1 MVKAHSLLYA
11 IYICLIVSIIC
22 GALLY
27 IATLYNQLNL
37 YYNIHEEL
45 YIHNQS
51 VVNYALSNKIIP
63 EEISSEENLGIQAN
77 FESKSYGLLTLLIA
91 KSFIKGDTVSSA
103 HFVGHFISDKT
114 AIHLANFSKSLSFS
128 GKVKLIGDNK
138 LPSPII
144 ETTYMGNKS
153 NELIVEGTNTV
164 SEIRLPEVNS
174 NFKKI
179 FGGINAEK
187 IDLSKVEK
195 SKDSLYY
202 NSFLNQTKEIYLSN
216 PVVSNMIFKGNFI
229 LRSKD
234 SIRIRKNVV
243 LEDVILLAP
252 KITFE
257 EGFSGN
263 VQAFA
268 TKGIELEE
276 KVRLNYPS
284 ILCVYNESTDISKIK
299 IKKGCEIKGGVVLFG
314 NPIASIDKNSIEF
327 EEEGLLMGDIF
338 CSGKLMIKSNVYGAV
353 YTNRFY
359 YKSESAT
366 YDNAISDIE
375 INANKRPSYF
385 IGIPLFDVQKT
396 QYGILKKVQ

>member
-27 IATLYNQLNL
+27 FATLYNQLNL
-37 YYNIHEEL
+37 HYNVHEEL

-51 VVNYALSNKIIP
+51 IVNYALGNKTIQ
-63 EEISSEENLGIQAN
+63 EEIPTEEDLGIQGS
-77 FESKSYGLLTLLIA
+77 FESKQYGLLTLLIA
-91 KSFIKGDTVSSA
+91 KSSVKDDTVSSA

-128 GKVKLIGDNK
+128 GTVKLVGDNK

-144 ETTYMGNKS
+144 ETTYMGNKA
-153 NELIVEGTNTV
+153 NELILQGNNTV
-164 SEIRLPEVNS
+164 SEIRLPEINP

-179 FGGINAEK
+179 FEGINAQK
-187 IDLSKVEK
+187 ADLSQIEK
-195 SKDSLYY
+195 PKDSLFY
-202 NSFLNQTKEIYLSN
+202 NSFLNETKEIYLSN
-216 PVVSNMIFKGNFI
+216 PIVSNMIFKGNFI

-276 KVRLNYPS
+276 KVILNYPS
-284 ILCVYNESTDISKIK
+284 IICVYNESVDASKIK
-299 IKKGCEIKGGVVLFG
+299 IKKGCKIKGGIVLFG
-314 NPIASIDKNSIEF
+314 NQLALVDKNSIEF
-327 EEEGLLMGDIF
+327 NEEGLLMGDIF
-338 CSGKLMIKSNVYGAV
+338 CSGKLMLKSDVHGSV

-359 YKSESAT
+359 YKTESAT
-366 YDNAISDIE
+366 YDNAISDVE
-375 INANKRPSYF
+375 INVNKRPSYF
-385 IGIPLFDVQKT
+385 IAIPLFDTKKT